1 MHQCNKLHEEQHP
14 VKRNALRCVY
24 VQSFWD
30 LYMNKIVANTDT
42 YNITEVFQ
50 EDDRNVVWKAMELDK
65 ESAKF

>member
-1 MHQCNKLHEEQHP
+1 
-14 VKRNALRCVY
+14 
-24 VQSFWD
+24 
-30 LYMNKIVANTDT
+30 MNKIVANTDT